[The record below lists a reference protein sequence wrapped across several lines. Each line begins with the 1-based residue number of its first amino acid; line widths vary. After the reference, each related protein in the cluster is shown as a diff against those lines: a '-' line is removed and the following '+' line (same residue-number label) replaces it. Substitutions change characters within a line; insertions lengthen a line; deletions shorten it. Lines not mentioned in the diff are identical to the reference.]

1 MNNQLSVTSNIK
13 PLQLHAEDA
22 VIIEEQVTVNIEQR
36 LGEKEEH
43 AEAVRKYE
51 NDLKKF
57 EIAIQDFRKE
67 LLDVFHKS
75 QETFEKQ
82 LSYIAAGALSLSIGF
97 IQEIVKPIKTSHNKW
112 MLILGWGALIFT
124 LLINLISH
132 FIAGWHAKQGAK
144 EAANFEKY
152 DENKINRRGRWITGM
167 NIATVAT
174 LTGGILL
181 IVWYIVINAIL

>member
-1 MNNQLSVTSNIK
+1 MEKQLPATSNIT
-13 PLQLHAEDA
+13 PLQVNQEGA
-22 VIIEEQVTVNIEQR
+22 VIIKEQVTLNFEQDSD
-36 LGEKEEH
+36 EKQPD
-43 AEAVRKYE
+43 ADALRKYE
-51 NDLKKF
+51 DDLRKF

-97 IQEIVKPIKTSHNKW
+97 IQEIVKPIKTSHHKW
-112 MLILGWGALIFT
+112 MLILGWAALIFT

-132 FIAGWHAKQGAK
+132 FIAGWHAKKGAN

-152 DENKINRRGRWITGM
+152 DKNKIDRRARWITGM
-167 NIATVAT
+167 NIVTVAT